1 MVGVT
6 APQIR
11 SAATLHADEV
21 REVLALADRA
31 AARDGVSPLN
41 EATRLALRDPGVGT
55 YLHLQA
61 GDTAPI
67 GYLFASHHGDGAD
80 QFVQA
85 ECVVDPDHR
94 RRGIASALV
103 AALLASAPGADP
115 TPMQVW
121 AHGDLPGSARL
132 GDLHGFAPVR
142 TLLKL
147 ALDLDGSTPSVR
159 QPPAGFR
166 VRTYRPGED
175 DVALLALNA
184 RSFVHHPEQRAM
196 DQRDLARRMASD
208 WFDADGFFVAERE
221 ATGELVA
228 FHWTKAAT
236 PAPEAPTE
244 GEIYVLGVHPDA
256 QGQGFGTLMT
266 QAGIAHLAGLGV
278 STITLYVE
286 GDNEAALAMY
296 GRQGFAEAARDVL
309 YRTQPL
315 P

>member
-1 MVGVT
+1 VVGVT

-142 TLLKL
+142 T
-147 ALDLDGSTPSVR
+147 PSSSD
-159 QPPAGFR
+159 P
-166 VRTYRPGED
+166 TWT
-175 DVALLALNA
+175 
-184 RSFVHHPEQRAM
+184 
-196 DQRDLARRMASD
+196 ARRPPYASHQQ
-208 WFDADGFFVAERE
+208 ASACAR
-221 ATGELVA
+221 T
-228 FHWTKAAT
+228 
-236 PAPEAPTE
+236 
-244 GEIYVLGVHPDA
+244 A
-256 QGQGFGTLMT
+256 QGRTTSRCSRSTRGRSSTT
-266 QAGIAHLAGLGV
+266 QSSARW
-278 STITLYVE
+278 T
-286 GDNEAALAMY
+286 NE
-296 GRQGFAEAARDVL
+296 
-309 YRTQPL
+309 T
-315 P
+315 